1 MDISSQ
7 EEHMIQ
13 ALREVALP
21 PLFVLIR
28 IRNDILNDTVNIEE
42 GRRNEIVN
50 TLERY
55 IAPLWE
61 DYHKEKNAQ
70 GNEGASNP
78 E

>member
-42 GRRNEIVN
+42 GRRNELVN
-50 TLERY
+50 TLEHY

-61 DYHKEKNAQ
+61 DYHQEKNSRAK
-70 GNEGASNP
+70 EGPSSP